1 VGRTITEQREGLE
14 QIEFLRLFLA
24 AERIAIRKSTDPI
37 VQDFMDLLDKAKVI
51 RLDHPDTISG
61 VLYLESVGL
70 LNRLGRAQEILN
82 AEC

>member
-1 VGRTITEQREGLE
+1 MTLLIDTITM
-14 QIEFLRLFLA
+14 QI
-24 AERIAIRKSTDPI
+24 
-37 VQDFMDLLDKAKVI
+37 KVI
-51 RLDHPDTISG
+51 RLDRLGTIPG